1 MDSSSPQ
8 NLARLHLLAWMVRV
22 DGAVQPWERT
32 LLAQAIAASGL
43 PDQTIEALLE
53 TPMPLSEALAT
64 ITDPEIQHQ
73 AYDDALAFAQLDGMT
88 PSERELLHTIQQAFH
103 LEPPADEGIALTA
116 VDWDSPELSGR
127 GMVLGMRWLV
137 THSEKMRDR
146 ILDYALG
153 AAILALIPAPLPLLR
168 PLLLVILLFWMRR
181 DIKRHWGAPRRKDLL
196 ALAGFSFG
204 ALGAVLLGGLAGS
217 TLLLISLRLVALR
230 PLALAIAYFTLIWSL
245 GQITNQYY
253 LSGCRLDIESLRQVA
268 DPKFRPHPSQKICKL
283 LRRIR

>member
-1 MDSSSPQ
+1 MPPAAPPT
-8 NLARLHLLAWMVRV
+8 LARLHLLAWMVRV

-43 PDQTIEALLE
+43 QDLTVETLLDH
-53 TPMPLSEALAT
+53 PMPLSVALAT
-64 ITDPEIQHQ
+64 ITDPEIQRQ

-88 PSERELLHTIQQAFH
+88 PAERELLNTIQQAFH
-103 LEPPADEGIALTA
+103 LEPPADEDTALAA
-116 VDWDSPELSGR
+116 VDWESPELSGR

-153 AAILALIPAPLPLLR
+153 AAILALIPSPIPLLR
-168 PLLLVILLFWMRR
+168 LLLLVILLFWMRR

-204 ALGAVLLGGLAGS
+204 LLGAMLLGGLAGS

-230 PLALAIAYFTLIWSL
+230 PLALSIAYFTLTWSL

-268 DPKFRPHPSQKICKL
+268 DPKFRPNPSQTFRKL
-283 LRRIR
+283 LRKIR